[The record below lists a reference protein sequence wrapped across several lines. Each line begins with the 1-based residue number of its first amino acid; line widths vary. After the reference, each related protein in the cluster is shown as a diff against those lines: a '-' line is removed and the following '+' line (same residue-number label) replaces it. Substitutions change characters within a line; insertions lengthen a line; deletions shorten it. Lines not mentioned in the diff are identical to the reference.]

1 MLHHKTSLNEFK
13 MTEIMGSMSYKY
25 NGKKLRINNR
35 KKFRKYMGMWKL
47 SNQEEIIREI
57 GKYFEMKKNI

>member
-1 MLHHKTSLNEFK
+1 
-13 MTEIMGSMSYKY
+13 MGSMSYKY

-57 GKYFEMKKNI
+57 RKYFEMKKNI